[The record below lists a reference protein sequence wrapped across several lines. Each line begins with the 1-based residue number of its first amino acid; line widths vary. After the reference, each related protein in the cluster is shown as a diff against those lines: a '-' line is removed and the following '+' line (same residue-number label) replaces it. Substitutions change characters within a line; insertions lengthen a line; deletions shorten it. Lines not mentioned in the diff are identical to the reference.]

1 VDKLRDLTSKKLLD
15 SGNGPVIFEATVTS
29 NDGKRVEKVSIWKQG
44 AIYQARRDGEPAV
57 YELDAKAVEDL
68 QKAAAD
74 VKEFQPPKN
83 GKK

>member
-1 VDKLRDLTSKKLLD
+1 VDKLRDLTSTKFLD

-29 NDGKRVEKVSIWKQG
+29 NDGKRVEKVSLWKQG
-44 AIYQARRDGEPAV
+44 ASYQARREGEPTV

-68 QKAAAD
+68 QKAAGD